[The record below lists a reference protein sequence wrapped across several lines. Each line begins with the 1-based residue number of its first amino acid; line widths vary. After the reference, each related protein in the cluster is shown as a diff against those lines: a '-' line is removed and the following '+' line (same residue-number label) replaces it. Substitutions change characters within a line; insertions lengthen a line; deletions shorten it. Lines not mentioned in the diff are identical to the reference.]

1 MVLVET
7 FIFNNFSDR
16 ISQYH
21 RILKDFHEHLDF
33 PLKTMILN
41 LNRGRKINFLVKLFC
56 KLFLFL
62 KNLQN
67 GFLTFLISA
76 FNQKLYRETYTQF
89 SDFHDF

>member
-16 ISQYH
+16 KSQYH

-33 PLKTMILN
+33 PLKTIVLSS
-41 LNRGRKINFLVKLFC
+41 NRGRKINFLVKLFLQ
-56 KLFLFL
+56 LFLFL

-67 GFLTFLISA
+67 GF
-76 FNQKLYRETYTQF
+76 
-89 SDFHDF
+89 